1 MQFMVRELAA
11 FELRYTDEYKKKFIL
26 PLDIE
31 KNKGIAV
38 DLDWGD
44 LNDCWD
50 TITGVCDL
58 IADARVSMAIFN
70 LAELFESVEETVAP
84 PYSAPTTI
92 LKRTM
97 LGKDGRAAAR
107 TIDELMTKR
116 HYTRML
122 TGNPEEYVYVMLHSG
137 LVY

>member
-11 FELRYTDEYKKKFIL
+11 FELRYIDEYKKKFIL
-26 PLDIE
+26 PLDTE
-31 KNKGIAV
+31 KNKGITI
-38 DLDWGD
+38 DLGWED

-50 TITGVCDL
+50 TITGICDL

-70 LAELFESVEETVAP
+70 LGELFESVEETVAP
-84 PYSAPTTI
+84 PYSTPTTI
-92 LKRTM
+92 LKRTI

-107 TIDELMTKR
+107 FIDELMTKK
-116 HYTRML
+116 HYTRMF

>member
-1 MQFMVRELAA
+1 MVRELAA
-11 FELRYTDEYKKKFIL
+11 FELRYIDEYKKKFIL

-97 LGKDGRAAAR
+97 LGKDGRAAR

-116 HYTRML
+116 HYTRIF
-122 TGNPEEYVYVMLHSG
+122 TGNPEEYVYVMLHNG

>member
-1 MQFMVRELAA
+1 MVRELAA
-11 FELRYTDEYKKKFIL
+11 FELRYIDEYKKKFIL

-116 HYTRML
+116 HYTRIF
-122 TGNPEEYVYVMLHSG
+122 TGNPEEYVYVMLHNG

>member
-1 MQFMVRELAA
+1 MVRELAA

-92 LKRTM
+92 LKKTM

-122 TGNPEEYVYVMLHSG
+122 TGNPEEAVYIMLHSG

>member
-1 MQFMVRELAA
+1 MVRELAA

>member
-11 FELRYTDEYKKKFIL
+11 FELRYIDEYKKKFIL

-116 HYTRML
+116 HYTRIF
-122 TGNPEEYVYVMLHSG
+122 TGNPEEYVYVMLHNV